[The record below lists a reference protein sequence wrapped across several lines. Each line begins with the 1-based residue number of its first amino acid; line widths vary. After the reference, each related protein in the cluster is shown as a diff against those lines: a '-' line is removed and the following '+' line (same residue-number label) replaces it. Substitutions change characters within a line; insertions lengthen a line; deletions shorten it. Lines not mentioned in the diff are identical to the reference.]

1 MDSSNAIEI
10 SSANTPE
17 DIGLNRSPTRG
28 ILKKSCTIG
37 IKRFGHVNKASI
49 RRTST
54 ANLENSRKVTFM
66 DKNKNIPICTVFEV
80 EPIRYDDN
88 DSPKGK
94 SCACLII

>member
-1 MDSSNAIEI
+1 MDSTNAVEI
-10 SSANTPE
+10 SSVNTPE

-37 IKRFGHVNKASI
+37 VKRLTQNKSTI

-54 ANLENSRKVTFM
+54 ANLEISRKVTFK
-66 DKNKNIPICTVFEV
+66 DKNKNAPICTVFEV

-94 SCACLII
+94 SCACLIF